1 MLPKIPYKMEKN
13 KSQSIPMRS
22 INLGSAAEVGELSD
36 SLGISTR
43 KFPYLT
49 VRREDSELDEYEGV
63 KAMTVFGGE
72 LVTVRA
78 DGIYVGGKKVGSSGI
93 GETKNMAP
101 INAKLVIIPDNLFL
115 EKEQLE
121 EGDQRWK
128 VKNLGSE
135 INAGM
140 ATFSTNSLNAAGT
153 QEKIAE
159 GIGGQLYSDGRF
171 YIHSEQKKEDLDA
184 NYYFDSGS
192 SEPIKVV
199 HELPGGWGDKPPYFK
214 TDGVEYLEVF
224 TYAMSDDQ
232 HDAILRYKDDINEI
246 LFEYDGALYS
256 GYVRNIASVTIELYE
271 GAAEDGIPLLYRM
284 SFSITLPDGIDPNLI
299 ADNTRI
305 SRIYWLGGKSHVDF
319 DDTEASSLSSTVFSR
334 RKGTF
339 AIVTTDAGEKI
350 LSGTVVEFAEGSAKL
365 ERCIISEEYD
375 KKIFS
380 GKFNVEFPGWSVM
393 FDEISLEVG
402 DQIVISESDAI
413 FTIEKI
419 AGNNLLSLTS
429 ENNYEAFDV
438 TDKTV
443 TIYKQGVDGAVV
455 ESLKVGDAVE
465 ISGCSIDENNTTFVI
480 SEIKGDTLYAAAD
493 IFTEGVSASKVT
505 VSRKIPHLDFIC
517 EKDNR
522 LYGVNNSEKT
532 IYVSAL
538 GDPTNMYAYEGLS
551 TDSFAVAVGGEGD
564 FTGCCKYGEAV
575 LFFKEDMLYKLVGS
589 SPLDFALYSYNVDGI
604 ERGSEKSCVVINEV
618 LYYKG
623 RQGVYAYT
631 GGVPVLIS
639 ECFGERRF
647 SEGVGGTDG
656 RYYYLSVIDEEKK
669 PYLFTYDTRTQLWLI
684 EEKVRCVDFART
696 KEGLRYV
703 GEDGCVYAVG
713 AGQPSGE
720 WLARWAPIYELID
733 GKRSYSR
740 ILVRVSLP
748 RGSYIIVKI
757 RCDGGEWR
765 EAGKIVGKTEAV
777 VPIRI
782 PINRCD
788 KFELEL
794 SGRGECTILDI
805 MREFYVGS
813 EV

>member
-22 INLGSAAEVGELSD
+22 INLGPAAEAGELSD

-49 VRREDSELDEYEGV
+49 VRRGDLKLDEYESV

-72 LVTVRA
+72 LVTVRE
-78 DGIYVGGKKVGSSGI
+78 DGIYIGDELVTQIGSEEDNVI
-93 GETKNMAP
+93 PGEKHFAP
-101 INAKLVIIPDNLFL
+101 INSKLVIFPNKKYIQKDDENWSLSSLPATVNVKSAEFSSNSIALTETYYEIASGQGCKIKGKEFNIDIQETLYDNAWVFIGDNVNGTIYSDRKEISILKSTENEYLYLEDKHVRILFVDNRL
-115 EKEQLE
+115 EFIKNRYGARVTTVKEFCKNNKIE
-121 EGDQRWK
+121 SGSRIFVKTKDYADIDNVYVVDSIYAGYIV
-128 VKNLGSE
+128 VKNIDGSYPNWSDTKVNVSLFVKNNENLITYLQSQSWKAINIEYKGESAKYWLEYANGIFVLHGNYDLFTSKFYQLSLSSIGWDVKFTDSLIKPKIQNTHKIIITSGNRDVFPITFEKDENEEINQSQILASENISESE
-135 INAGM
+135 ITVTPG
-140 ATFSTNSLNAAGT
+140 
-153 QEKIAE
+153 
-159 GIGGQLYSDGRF
+159 
-171 YIHSEQKKEDLDA
+171 KE
-184 NYYFDSGS
+184 
-192 SEPIKVV
+192 
-199 HELPGGWGDKPPYFK
+199 
-214 TDGVEYLEVF
+214 TDGIVKIWGVRNN
-224 TYAMSDDQ
+224 SDDL
-232 HDAILRYKDDINEI
+232 HLGLSAIKKGDT
-246 LFEYDGALYS
+246 
-256 GYVRNIASVTIELYE
+256 VTIEE
-271 GAAEDGIPLLYRM
+271 TDSNDMA
-284 SFSITLPDGIDPNLI
+284 FT
-299 ADNTRI
+299 I
-305 SRIYWLGGKSHVDF
+305 SDI
-319 DDTEASSLSSTVFSR
+319 
-334 RKGTF
+334 KGTTIYAGANIFNALTANDF
-339 AIVTTDAGEKI
+339 AIK
-350 LSGTVVEFAEGSAKL
+350 
-365 ERCIISEEYD
+365 R
-375 KKIFS
+375 
-380 GKFNVEFPGWSVM
+380 N
-393 FDEISLEVG
+393 
-402 DQIVISESDAI
+402 
-413 FTIEKI
+413 
-419 AGNNLLSLTS
+419 
-429 ENNYEAFDV
+429 
-438 TDKTV
+438 
-443 TIYKQGVDGAVV
+443 
-455 ESLKVGDAVE
+455 
-465 ISGCSIDENNTTFVI
+465 
-480 SEIKGDTLYAAAD
+480 
-493 IFTEGVSASKVT
+493 
-505 VSRKIPHLDFIC
+505 IPHLDFIC

-538 GDPTNMYAYEGLS
+538 GDPTNMYTYEGVS
-551 TDSFAVAVGGEGD
+551 TDSFAVAVGSEGD
-564 FTGCCKYGEAV
+564 FTACCKYGEAV

-589 SPLDFALYSYNVDGI
+589 SPLDFALYSYNVAGV
-604 ERGSEKSCVVINEV
+604 EAGSEKSCVVINEV

-684 EEKVRCVDFART
+684 EENVRCVDFART
-696 KEGLRYV
+696 RDGLYYA

-713 AGQPSGE
+713 SGQPSGE

-794 SGRGECTILDI
+794 SGKGECTILDI